1 MEPRVKLDLIDMPQA
16 SRKRPAT
23 PDPSR
28 IVLICFSR
36 VQLSVTPW
44 TLARQPPL
52 SMGFSRQ
59 EYWSGLPCPPPEDLP
74 NPDLLHCKWIL
85 YRPRHQG
92 SPGILE
98 WVSYPFSRGSSP
110 APTPHPLPGDRICFS
125 ISNIKGRF
133 FTAEPPGKSQVEHWV
148 LE

>member
-1 MEPRVKLDLIDMPQA
+1 MKHRVELDLIDMPQA

-28 IVLICFSR
+28 IVLSRFSR

-44 TLARQPPL
+44 TITCQPPL

-74 NPDLLHCKWIL
+74 NPEIEPKSSVAPAWKADSLPLS
-85 YRPRHQG
+85 HQG
-92 SPGILE
+92 SP
-98 WVSYPFSRGSSP
+98 
-110 APTPHPLPGDRICFS
+110 
-125 ISNIKGRF
+125 K
-133 FTAEPPGKSQVEHWV
+133 
-148 LE
+148 